1 MSFINNLKNY
11 LSEGFGSV
19 FDHTKIEDPVNRLR
33 AFVNEMP
40 EKITDDTSAI
50 SQFFRPETFRQAREQ
65 FEETTVGK
73 AVRFA
78 VPDISKIPTREE
90 FEAGATADATDIGL
104 EAATFVS
111 PLATTA
117 KSTAK
122 IAKPLLKKVAPKA
135 FKGFKNLTLK
145 TFEFLKDKSKVS
157 KQFISD
163 LTNRPELK
171 QAERDLIRD
180 TLTDFGDDI
189 PVQEFA
195 NKVETQLLPLDSTTS
210 AQRIELSEISGFE
223 GRGVP
228 RHENIALPNELRGPI
243 ANYDEHL
250 YQSPIKNSAGGI
262 HFEVSDAP
270 NYFAHTRIEDL
281 PLPKDMIGM
290 EGANLK
296 TIDPSVRAELAQAGT
311 TRRVI
316 ELQSDLFQKGRL
328 AEEARL
334 PSDAEFFVKRG
345 EEPQSVLDE
354 AIKRTAEVKQLEP
367 YRNTWHER
375 IIREEVKTAAVDG
388 KTKLQFPTGETAM
401 KIEGLGQTGPGWW
414 TEGEGVL
421 GHPLEVSQLKV
432 GLEVKLGAGEPW
444 IITDVL
450 GDGKFKAMQKSKMPK
465 IDYLETNGK
474 WLAEDSGGQRK
485 TFDSKEEATAW
496 GIRGELE
503 QFDISGKIDESNPI
517 FRFYEKDVQ
526 RFLRNKYD
534 AQLITDPQGVKW
546 WQVDI
551 KPEMAKSPIEAFGLT
566 PLLFRDEGE
575 EHVKDME

>member
-104 EAATFVS
+104 VAATFVS

-195 NKVETQLLPLDSTTS
+195 NKIETELLPLKGVNK
-210 AQRIELSEISGFE
+210 APGFE
-223 GRGVP
+223 GVS
-228 RHENIALPNELRGPI
+228 LPPGLRGPI
-243 ANYDEHL
+243 ANYSERV
-250 YQSPIKNSAGGI
+250 YQSPIKVD
-262 HFEVSDAP
+262 VSGVSHGQLTKDP
-270 NYFAHTRIEDL
+270 NYFAHARIEDL

-421 GHPLEVSQLKV
+421 GHPLEESQLKV

-575 EHVKDME
+575 EQFKDIE